1 MGRNKKQGLTP
12 LLTQN
17 RSYRRFHQEP
27 MTESTLRGLVELTRL
42 CPSAANRQPLKY
54 MISWEP
60 EKNAAIF
67 QHLRWAA
74 ALKDWPGPAEDERPT
89 GYVVILGDTRIA
101 KNFFCDDGIVAQ
113 SMLLGAAEQGL
124 GGCMVGS
131 IDRKALRATLRIPE
145 SLEILLVLALGRP
158 KEKVVLEFDRSPDEV
173 PYWRDSDDVHHVAKR
188 SIDELIVQF

>member
-1 MGRNKKQGLTP
+1 MKLNE
-12 LLTQN
+12 LLTRN
-17 RSYRRFHQEP
+17 RSYRRFHQE
-27 MTESTLRGLVELTRL
+27 TLEERTLAGLVELTRL

-54 MISWEP
+54 LISWKPDE
-60 EKNAAIF
+60 NAAIF

-89 GYVVILGDTRIA
+89 GYVVILGDTRIT

-131 IDRKALRATLRIPE
+131 IDRPGLRDTLRIPDHFD
-145 SLEILLVLALGRP
+145 ILLVLALGRP

-173 PYWRDSDDVHHVAKR
+173 PYWRDSEDVHHVPKR
-188 SIDELIVQF
+188 SIDELLVRF

>member
-1 MGRNKKQGLTP
+1 MKLSG

-27 MTESTLRGLVELTRL
+27 LDESTLVALVELSRL

-54 MISWEP
+54 LIAWKP
-60 EKNAAIF
+60 EENAAIF

-74 ALKDWPGPAEDERPT
+74 ALTDWPGPAEEERPT
-89 GYVVILGDTRIA
+89 AYIVILGDTRIS
-101 KNFFCDDGIVAQ
+101 KQFFCDDGIVAQ

-131 IDRKALRATLRIPE
+131 IDRNGLRSTLRIPE
-145 SLEILLVLALGRP
+145 HFEILLVLALGRP

-173 PYWRDSDDVHHVAKR
+173 PYWRDPDDVHHVPKR
-188 SIDELIVQF
+188 PIEELLVRL